1 MSGMPPKKYLEVA
14 DKFAAHWSSV
24 NVALSP
30 GTLTL
35 AGGYGLT
42 QFTADRSVLLT
53 NLTSVATA
61 ITVNQGAS
69 RDRDLKRKAIKDRV
83 RQFNTRVRGQF
94 AGTIYLNM
102 LPVLPDVTTA
112 FGNYQMTLDKI
123 ASAWNRINTDV
134 PPPAGFTQP
143 LLLNGGYTRALFVT
157 DSTALSVAFTSVTN
171 ATVSVKVAREARDLF
186 WSGVYSRILQY
197 RQAVQGSFPKG
208 STLIASLPKVDVST
222 GPTPRAVTNLLW
234 RWDLLSSAAVITFN
248 ASTSANLDRYVL
260 RYCPGTTWTDANS
273 IELDT
278 LDPTGLLE
286 FVVSYGMPNVG
297 NKGLF
302 KVFVVNMDNHTKGS
316 KVIKVTHE
324 ANPRLSLL
332 EVTEETVELK
342 RAA

>member
-1 MSGMPPKKYLEVA
+1 MPTVPPKKYLEVA

-42 QFTADRSVLLT
+42 QFTSDRSVLLT
-53 NLTSVATA
+53 NLSAVATA
-61 ITVNQGAS
+61 ITTNQGAS
-69 RDRDLKRKAIKDRV
+69 RDRDIKRKAIKERV

-102 LPVLPDVTTA
+102 LPTDPPLTTA
-112 FGNYQMTLDKI
+112 FGNYQQTLDKVS
-123 ASAWNRINTDV
+123 SAWNRINTDT
-134 PPPAGFTQP
+134 PSPAGFTPP
-143 LLLNGGYTRALFVT
+143 LTLNGGYTRALFVT

-186 WSGVYSRILQY
+186 WSGVYFRILQY

-208 STLIASLPKVDVST
+208 STLILSLPKVEVST

-234 RWDLLSSAAVITFN
+234 RWDLLSSAAVITFT
-248 ASTSANLDRYVL
+248 ASTSANLDRYAL
-260 RYCPGTTWTDANS
+260 RYCPGTKWTDANS
-273 IELDT
+273 IELDS
-278 LDPTGLLE
+278 LDPTEMLE
-286 FVVSYGMPNVG
+286 FVTSYGMPSIG

-302 KVFVVNMDNHTKGS
+302 KVVTINLDAHSKGS

-324 ANPRLSLL
+324 ANPRLALV
-332 EVTEETVELK
+332 EVTEETVEWK